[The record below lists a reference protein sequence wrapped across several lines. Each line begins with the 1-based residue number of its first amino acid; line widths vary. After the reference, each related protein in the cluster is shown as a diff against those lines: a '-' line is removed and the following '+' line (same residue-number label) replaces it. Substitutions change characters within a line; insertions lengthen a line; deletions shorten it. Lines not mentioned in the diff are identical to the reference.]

1 MKTTN
6 YIPYQEYCP
15 IDCTVE
21 HRRKYY
27 VGDVFENKAKC
38 LSCGDVIMS
47 KHVHDFVWCSCGKLG
62 VDGGSHYAKRNFQNK
77 DEWEEMS
84 VAYENV

>member
-15 IDCTVE
+15 IDCSVE
-21 HRRKYY
+21 YRRKYH
-27 VGDVFENKAKC
+27 VGDIFENKAKC

-47 KHVHDFVWCSCGKLG
+47 KNRHDFIWCSCGKLG
-62 VDGGSHYAKRNFQNK
+62 VDGGSHYAKRIFQSI
-77 DEWEEMS
+77 DGWEELS